1 MPLNIPNICQF
12 WDIATLL
19 RPVNS
24 TPKSANQNCT
34 LHTLQRGEGELGW
47 EGGQFNYF
55 TVQNIPMQYQKMHT
69 DTVEKME
76 KENSRCN

>member
-24 TPKSANQNCT
+24 TPTSANQNCT
-34 LHTLQRGEGELGW
+34 LHTLQRGEGELSTGD
-47 EGGQFNYF
+47 
-55 TVQNIPMQYQKMHT
+55 NIFMS
-69 DTVEKME
+69 VERLLILYLNLQWSMYL
-76 KENSRCN
+76 